1 MSFLQKVAVVTGG
14 TSGIGLAI
22 AQELASQGAK
32 VIITGRNAAKLN
44 VAVETLGGDAQGV
57 QAETSNLTDLDRLYG
72 HVKAKHGRL
81 DLLVANAGAGEIVP
95 LASITEEHF
104 DRTFDGNVKGV
115 TFSVQKALPLM
126 GSGSAIVIIGSTSS
140 IQPGPG
146 LSVYGGTKAA
156 LRAMVRGWV
165 MDIKGSGIRINILSP
180 GPTDT
185 ASLRSFL
192 GNQAEE
198 AIAYLGDRSTIGRI
212 GQPEEIARA
221 VAFLGSDAAS
231 YINGAELFAD
241 GGASQV

>member
-1 MSFLQKVAVVTGG
+1 MSFSQKVAVVTGG

-22 AQELASQGAK
+22 AQELVSQGAK
-32 VIITGRNAAKLN
+32 VIITGRKAEKLN
-44 VAVETLGGDAQGV
+44 AAVETLGNDAEGV
-57 QAETSNLTDLDRLYG
+57 QAETSDLADLDRLYA
-72 HVKAKHGRL
+72 HVKDRHGRL
-81 DLLVANAGAGEIVP
+81 DLLVANAGAGEVVP
-95 LASITEEHF
+95 LGSLTEAHF
-104 DRTFDGNVKGV
+104 DRAFEGNVKGV

-126 GSGSAIVIIGSTSS
+126 GEGGAIVIIGSTSS

-146 LSVYGGTKAA
+146 LSVYGGIKAA

-185 ASLRSFL
+185 ASLRPFL
-192 GNQAEE
+192 GDKAEE
-198 AIAYLGDRSTIGRI
+198 AIAYLSDRSTIGRI
-212 GQPEEIARA
+212 GQPEEIART

>member
-1 MSFLQKVAVVTGG
+1 MHP
-14 TSGIGLAI
+14 
-22 AQELASQGAK
+22 
-32 VIITGRNAAKLN
+32 
-44 VAVETLGGDAQGV
+44 AQGV
-57 QAETSNLTDLDRLYG
+57 AADAELAGVVG
-72 HVKAKHGRL
+72 H
-81 DLLVANAGAGEIVP
+81 
-95 LASITEEHF
+95 
-104 DRTFDGNVKGV
+104 

-126 GSGSAIVIIGSTSS
+126 GAGAAIVIIGSTSS

-185 ASLRSFL
+185 ASLRPFL
-192 GNQAEE
+192 GDKAEE
-198 AIAYLGDRSTIGRI
+198 AIVYLNDRSTIGRI

>member
-1 MSFLQKVAVVTGG
+1 MSFDQKVAIVTGG

-22 AQELASQGAK
+22 ALELASQGAK
-32 VIITGRNAAKLN
+32 VIITGRSQNKLDAALK
-44 VAVETLGGDAQGV
+44 TLGGSAEGV
-57 QAETSNLTDLDRLYG
+57 VAEVSSLVDLDRLYA
-72 HVKAKHGRL
+72 HVKAELGRL

-95 LASITEEHF
+95 LASISEDHF
-104 DRTFDGNVKGV
+104 HRAFDGNVKGV

-126 GSGSAIVIIGSTSS
+126 SEGGAIVNIGSTSS
-140 IQPGPG
+140 LQPGPG

-165 MDIKGSGIRINILSP
+165 VDIKGSGVRINIVSP
-180 GPTDT
+180 GPTET
-185 ASLRSFL
+185 ASLYSFF
-192 GNQAEE
+192 GDHAEE
-198 AIAYLGDRSTIGRI
+198 ALAYLNGRSTIGRI

-231 YINGAELFAD
+231 YINGTELFVD